1 MRNGLIELGIRER
14 PDFIQH
20 NTEVSARA
28 ESELARRRLGSGFAV
43 EYRLF
48 DFYRRRL
55 NAVGSYAD
63 LRSFAKREYGGCL
76 DFLKA
81 NIDDLLPEK
90 EQDDSVEAFPKS
102 LAIGGS
108 ELPLRYRHEPGGK
121 DDCVT
126 LHVPLT
132 QLGAIQQGTLD
143 WAVPGNLEEKIES
156 LLRGLPK
163 QISIQLHLSLIH
175 I

>member
-1 MRNGLIELGIRER
+1 MQWIEAIAGDLLKLKHSEPFWSTKSAAALCKQRKVLFGLEIGRNNVSLSRIDPEESTDIFVRNGLIELGIRER

-43 EYRLF
+43 EDRLF

-90 EQDDSVEAFPKS
+90 EQDYSVEAFPKS

-108 ELPLRYRHEPGGK
+108 ELPLRYRH
-121 DDCVT
+121 
-126 LHVPLT
+126 
-132 QLGAIQQGTLD
+132 
-143 WAVPGNLEEKIES
+143 
-156 LLRGLPK
+156 
-163 QISIQLHLSLIH
+163 
-175 I
+175 